1 VTGELAAVMVARAVV
16 DRHHRWHLCERLAET
31 HGRLLTGLRLD
42 HGAEELTDIALE
54 ALHAA
59 DLCAP
64 CADRPDTRE
73 ALAWPTPVRWPSQPS
88 RPVVRSRRDQLKD
101 RAERLVD
108 VGALDIE
115 RHGARLEIL
124 ETCDASVL
132 DRWEVR
138 LLALEVEHL
147 DTGRPF
153 EPAGDRA
160 AA

>member
-16 DRHHRWHLCERLAET
+16 DRYYRWHLCERLAET

-42 HGAEELTDIALE
+42 RGAELLGDIALE

-59 DLCAP
+59 ELCAP
-64 CADRPDTRE
+64 CSDRPDLRE
-73 ALAWPTPVRWPSQPS
+73 ALTRKAPVRWPPQSS
-88 RPVVRSRRDQLKD
+88 RPVVRSRRDQLIS

-108 VGALDIE
+108 VGALDAE
-115 RHGARLEIL
+115 RHARRLEVL
-124 ETCDASVL
+124 ETCDDDVL

-138 LLALEVEHL
+138 LLELEVEHF

-153 EPAGDRA
+153 EPSVDQA
-160 AA
+160 A